1 MNHKTKAVSASEN
14 VRASFRGL
22 TRLRDSD
29 FVRKVAETFAAR
41 IALLLLGVA
50 TSIALTRLLGPE
62 GRGVFAIASTLS
74 AMGIQFGDLGLS
86 SSNTYFA
93 AKERALLPVLT
104 GNALFVSLV
113 MGTAAIAVMVAL
125 DCVWPDFLP
134 MQGVTLLL
142 ALGAVPLGLARAF
155 TQNLLTGIQDV
166 RGVNWYSLWSAALL
180 LALVAALGIRRDLN
194 AQNALAVSLIATSA
208 GWAWMLMRLKSH
220 SRTIQFSAPALRRSL
235 RYGIKSYATSF
246 FAFMLLRSDML
257 LVGGLLG
264 KTQAGLYAAAI
275 TLANLIFMLPDVVRT
290 ILFPRLSASTNGI
303 EKWRVTRQALMATCG
318 VVVISGGVSG
328 LLARPVILR
337 MYGPKFEAAV
347 PAFLCLLPG
356 MLFWSSSS
364 VLSAYIASEGLPV
377 RSVFVFFA
385 AFALNLALNFAFLP
399 RYGIVAASVNS
410 SVCYGLAFAASWR
423 FVSLPMRIRHRK
435 AQE

>member
-1 MNHKTKAVSASEN
+1 MKA
-14 VRASFRGL
+14 GWK
-22 TRLRDSD
+22 RLRESD
-29 FVRKVAETFAAR
+29 FAQKVAETFATR

-74 AMGIQFGDLGLS
+74 AVGIQFGDLGLS

-104 GNALFVSLV
+104 GNALFASLLMGTVAILV
-113 MGTAAIAVMVAL
+113 MAALACA
-125 DCVWPDFLP
+125 WPGLLP
-134 MQGVTLLL
+134 TRGVTLML
-142 ALGAVPLGLARAF
+142 ALGVIPFGLARAF
-155 TQNLLTGIQDV
+155 TQTLLTGIQDV
-166 RGVNWYSLWSAALL
+166 RGVNRYSLWSAALL
-180 LALVAALGIRRDLN
+180 LALVAALGLRHDLN
-194 AQNALAVSLIATSA
+194 AQNALAASLIATSA
-208 GWAWMLMRLKSH
+208 GWAWMLLRLKSH
-220 SRTIQFSAPALRRSL
+220 SRTVQFSAPMLHRSAA
-235 RYGIKSYATSF
+235 YGMKSYATSF

-257 LVGGLLG
+257 LVGAWLG
-264 KTQAGLYAAAI
+264 KTQAGLYAVAI
-275 TLANLIFMLPDVVRT
+275 TLANLIFMLPSVVGT
-290 ILFPRLSASTNGI
+290 ILFPRLSASQNGL
-303 EKWRVTRQALMATCG
+303 EKWRATRQALIATCA
-318 VVVISGGVSG
+318 VVVISGVISG

-356 MLFWSSSS
+356 MLFWGSSS
-364 VLSAYIASEGLPV
+364 VLSAYIGSEGLPV
-377 RSVFVFFA
+377 RSIFVFFT

-399 RYGIVAASVNS
+399 RYGIVAASINS

-423 FVSLPMRIRHRK
+423 FVALPMRIRHRK